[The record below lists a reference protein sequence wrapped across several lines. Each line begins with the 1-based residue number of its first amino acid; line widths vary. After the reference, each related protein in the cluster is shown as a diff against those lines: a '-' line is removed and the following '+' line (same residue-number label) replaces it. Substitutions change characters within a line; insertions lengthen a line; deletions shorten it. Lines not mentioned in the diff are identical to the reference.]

1 MCREGEVMEDNST
14 LNAKREEQVRE
25 QIIDDAFKHA
35 EIERGILTP
44 NKKPKK
50 KTYEKTFPKLGILLI
65 ILAIIGLV
73 IISNAPWAYLKY
85 AVGDGHIETSIY
97 QDFEDSNHAEIENQL
112 IIDLFQPPHYI
123 GLSIDDFSEAAA
135 TASSGFI
142 ALIILGIIIT
152 IFGILDKILKFSIR
166 TFVII
171 HFIFGAVLI
180 IPGTIIAL
188 SSMKFLGSQFLLYY
202 NSQLISSSSTEVT
215 LLFPAVFII
224 IAFGFIIAKLA
235 FTIMRMDFNELQ
247 KMKEIETPKQSL
259 FHAYG
264 GGS

>member
-14 LNAKREEQVRE
+14 LNAKREEQIKE
-25 QIIDDAFKHA
+25 QMIDDAFKHA
-35 EIERGILTP
+35 EIERGIQSP
-44 NKKPKK
+44 DKKPKK
-50 KTYEKTFPKLGILLI
+50 KTYEKTFPKLGVLLI
-65 ILAIIGLV
+65 ILAILGLV
-73 IISNAPWAYLKY
+73 LISNVPWAYLKY

-97 QDFEDSNHAEIENQL
+97 QDFKNSDHEEIENQL

-123 GLSIDDFSEAAA
+123 GLSTDDFSEAPA

-180 IPGTIIAL
+180 TPGTVIAL
-188 SSMKFLGSQFLLYY
+188 SSIKFLGSQFLLYY
-202 NSQLISSSSTEVT
+202 NSQLISSTEVT
-215 LLFPAVFII
+215 LLFPAAFII
-224 IAFGFIIAKLA
+224 ITLGFIIAKLA